1 MHKGFHAVSLPY
13 ICKMHLLV
21 LSPFPVPPLQAP
33 HSGLGVGAGGA
44 APPPGESLKGK
55 SS

>member
-33 HSGLGVGAGGA
+33 AAGSGWVPL
-44 APPPGESLKGK
+44 GESLKGK